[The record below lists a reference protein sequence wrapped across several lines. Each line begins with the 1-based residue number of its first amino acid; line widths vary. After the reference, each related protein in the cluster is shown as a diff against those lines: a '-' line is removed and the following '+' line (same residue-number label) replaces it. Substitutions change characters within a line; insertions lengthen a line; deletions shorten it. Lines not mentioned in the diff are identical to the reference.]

1 MTFKYDLVIR
11 LHVIKLSKNIESL
24 INSYYLC
31 TVKRNNPIMTY
42 NLIAYLIYLSITFFI
57 TVRVG
62 WICYQNGVV
71 YIYQILNDE
80 EMTQLLN
87 KFLLI
92 GYYLMNLG
100 YMAVS
105 IYFWEEIGSF
115 LEMINI
121 VSQRIGLI
129 VLMLAGMHYFN
140 ITFIAL
146 FGKRI
151 FQN

>member
-1 MTFKYDLVIR
+1 
-11 LHVIKLSKNIESL
+11 
-24 INSYYLC
+24 
-31 TVKRNNPIMTY
+31 MTY
-42 NLIAYLIYLSITFFI
+42 NLIAYLIYLSATFFI

-62 WICYQNGVV
+62 WMCYKNGAIF
-71 YIYQILNDE
+71 IYQIIQEDE
-80 EMTQLLN
+80 LTMLLN
-87 KFLLI
+87 KFLLM

-105 IYFWEEIGSF
+105 IYFWEQIGSF

-140 ITFIAL
+140 MIFIAL
-146 FGKRI
+146 FGKKI